1 MNSLQSFRE
10 LVVRMISADFSPEGV
25 QPVFPFQMKKEK
37 SFSEEDILQELAVTF
52 LILLGGKDHPQ
63 YESAVEKLD
72 AVEKQGEWQ
81 QLIRFLS
88 RALREVPREILL
100 HSKQNPAFEDNIR
113 QAGESLAGENGNQ
126 VIDALHAV
134 FFPEG
139 RFLDEEEKRS
149 RKIDDLR
156 RKRMVSI
163 EKLNPRPITRPD
175 REIIFTSN
183 VLLTVPLNVDQQNQH
198 LDETFKSVLREVCKE
213 RQKFWY
219 DHPIPLGIEPKNNEI
234 LHGLYGLEEMLNFEI
249 EKGHI
254 PAESRL
260 TVILSAST
268 THDGLHPLVE
278 KYFTS
283 LLHEAEALTHIDL
296 YIFNEDDTGK
306 LLDGAL
312 IPLVERYF
320 PGCGTKELSAVF
332 GVDGEYGRHYS
343 FLKAISALWQVFVDS
358 QVKATFKIDLDQVF
372 PQKELC
378 AQSGSSA
385 LRHLCTPLW
394 GATGRDEQHR
404 EVELGMIAGALVN
417 HDDIHK
423 SLFSPDIVFPAGK
436 KLSADEL
443 IFHSSLP
450 QAQSTQAEMMTRYLE
465 KDLDDKEKVLQR
477 IHVTGGANG
486 ILIEALRKHRPF
498 TPSIIGRAED
508 QAYLLSVLFAQ
519 KPALRYLH
527 KPGLI
532 MRHDKQVFAGEAI
545 SAAATGKRIG
555 DYIRILLFSFYGK
568 ALPWPMDDIK
578 KVIDPFTGCFMS
590 PIPVTVVYL
599 RFLFEILV
607 KIQGG
612 QKKQAVEFARSGAQ
626 RLNKLMDWLLDGA
639 NPLKDVYY
647 REKSGWDLYYDV
659 LDVAEEKLG
668 KKDGFTL
675 EMREKIKRIVQDCF
689 IKTDYI
695 GSPKTGNR
703 APVEKNSR

>member
-1 MNSLQSFRE
+1 MNSLHSFRE
-10 LVVRMISADFSPEGV
+10 LVVRIISADFPPECV
-25 QPVFPFQMKKEK
+25 QPLFPLQIKKEK
-37 SFSEEDILQELAVTF
+37 SFSAEEILPELAVIF

-63 YESAVEKLD
+63 YELAGEKLN
-72 AVEKQGEWQ
+72 VIENQGEWQ

-88 RALREVPREILL
+88 RALKEIPREILL
-100 HSKQNPAFEDNIR
+100 HSKQNPAFEDDIR
-113 QAGESLAGENGNQ
+113 QAVESFAGENDNQ
-126 VIDALHAV
+126 VIDALRAV

-139 RFLDEEEKRS
+139 RFLGEEEKRS

-156 RKRMVSI
+156 RKRMVRI
-163 EKLNPRPITRPD
+163 EKLNPRPITSPA

-183 VLLTVPLNVDQQNQH
+183 MLLTVPLNVDRQNLH
-198 LDETFKSVLREVCKE
+198 LAETLKPALREVCKE

-219 DHPIPLGIEPKNNEI
+219 DHPIPLGIEPQNNEV

-268 THDGLHPLVE
+268 THNGLRPLVK
-278 KYFTS
+278 KYFAS
-283 LLHEAEALTHIDL
+283 LLHEAEVLTHIDL
-296 YIFNEDDTGK
+296 YIFSEDDTKK

-312 IPLVERYF
+312 IPLAERYF
-320 PGCGTKELSAVF
+320 PGCGTKELSTVF

-343 FLKAISALWQVFVDS
+343 FLKAISALWQVFINS

-372 PQKELC
+372 PQQELC
-378 AQSGSSA
+378 EQSGSSA

-394 GATGRDEQHR
+394 GATGRDEQNR
-404 EVELGMIAGALVN
+404 EVELGMVAGALVN
-417 HDDIHK
+417 HDDIHN
-423 SLFSPDIVFPAGK
+423 SLFSPDVVFPASK

-450 QAQSTQAEMMTRYLE
+450 QALSTQAEMMTRYPA
-465 KDLDDKEKVLQR
+465 KDIDGKKKVLQR
-477 IHVTGGANG
+477 VHVTGGTNG
-486 ILIEALRKHRPF
+486 ILTEALRKHRPF

-527 KPGLI
+527 EPGLI
-532 MRHDKQVFAGEAI
+532 MRHDKQLFAGEAI
-545 SAAATGKRIG
+545 SAAAVGKRVG

-568 ALPWPMDDIK
+568 ALPWPLDNIK

-599 RFLFEILV
+599 RFLFEILA

-612 QKKQAVEFARSGAQ
+612 QKKQAVEFAQSGAQ
-626 RLNKLMDWLLDGA
+626 RLNKLIDWLSGGE
-639 NPLKDVYY
+639 NPLKDVYD
-647 REKSGWDLYYDV
+647 REKSGWDLYYDI
-659 LDVAEEKLG
+659 LDVAEEKLE
-668 KKDGFTL
+668 KQDGFAL
-675 EMREKIKRIVQDCF
+675 KMREKIRGIIQDCF
-689 IKTDYI
+689 IKTD
-695 GSPKTGNR
+695 NR
-703 APVEKNSR
+703 APVEKNSG

>member
-1 MNSLQSFRE
+1 MNSLQSFSE
-10 LVVRMISADFSPEGV
+10 LIVRIISTAFLPEYV
-25 QPVFPFQMKKEK
+25 QSVFPLQLKKEK
-37 SFSEEDILQELAVTF
+37 SFLEEEILQEIAVIF

-63 YESAVEKLD
+63 YELAGKKMD
-72 AVEKQGEWQ
+72 AIEKQGEWQ

-88 RALREVPREILL
+88 RALREIPQEILL

-113 QAGESLAGENGNQ
+113 RAMESLDEKNDNQ
-126 VIDALHAV
+126 VIDALRAV
-134 FFPEG
+134 FFPES
-139 RFLDEEEKRS
+139 RFLDEEEKRLGE
-149 RKIDDLR
+149 IDALR

-163 EKLNPRPITRPD
+163 EKLNPRPITKPA

-183 VLLTVPLNVDQQNQH
+183 MLLTVPLSADQQNQH
-198 LDETFKSVLREVCKE
+198 LDEVLKPALREVCKE

-219 DHPIPLGIEPKNNEI
+219 DHPIPMGIEPQNNEVF
-234 LHGLYGLEEMLNFEI
+234 HGLCGLEEMLNFEI

-254 PAESRL
+254 PAETRL

-268 THDGLHPLVE
+268 THDGLHLLVK

-296 YIFNEDDTGK
+296 YIFSEDDTRK

-312 IPLVERYF
+312 FALAERYF

-343 FLKAISALWQVFVDS
+343 FLKAISALWQVFVNS

-378 AQSGSSA
+378 EQSGSSA
-385 LRHLCTPLW
+385 LQHLCTPLW
-394 GATGRDEQHR
+394 GATGRDEQNR

-417 HDDIHK
+417 YDDIHK
-423 SLFSPDIVFPAGK
+423 SLFSPDVVFPAGK

-450 QAQSTQAEMMTRYLE
+450 QAVSTQAEMMTRYPE
-465 KDLDDKEKVLQR
+465 NDIDGKNKVLQR
-477 IHVTGGANG
+477 VHVTGGTNG

-545 SAAATGKRIG
+545 SAAAVGKRIG

-568 ALPWPMDDIK
+568 ALPWSMDSIK

-599 RFLFEILV
+599 RFLFEILA
-607 KIQGG
+607 KIQSG
-612 QKKQAVEFARSGAQ
+612 QKKQAVEFARSGSQ
-626 RLNKLMDWLLDGA
+626 RLNKLMDWLLDGE
-639 NPLKDVYY
+639 NPLKDVYE
-647 REKSGWDLYYDV
+647 REKSGWNLYYDI

-675 EMREKIKRIVQDCF
+675 EMREKIKIIVQGCF
-689 IKTDYI
+689 IKTDDV
-695 GSPKTGNR
+695 GSPETGNR
-703 APVEKNSR
+703 VPREKNSR

>member
-1 MNSLQSFRE
+1 
-10 LVVRMISADFSPEGV
+10 
-25 QPVFPFQMKKEK
+25 
-37 SFSEEDILQELAVTF
+37 
-52 LILLGGKDHPQ
+52 
-63 YESAVEKLD
+63 
-72 AVEKQGEWQ
+72 
-81 QLIRFLS
+81 
-88 RALREVPREILL
+88 
-100 HSKQNPAFEDNIR
+100 
-113 QAGESLAGENGNQ
+113 
-126 VIDALHAV
+126 
-134 FFPEG
+134 
-139 RFLDEEEKRS
+139 
-149 RKIDDLR
+149 
-156 RKRMVSI
+156 
-163 EKLNPRPITRPD
+163 
-175 REIIFTSN
+175 
-183 VLLTVPLNVDQQNQH
+183 
-198 LDETFKSVLREVCKE
+198 
-213 RQKFWY
+213 
-219 DHPIPLGIEPKNNEI
+219 
-234 LHGLYGLEEMLNFEI
+234 
-249 EKGHI
+249 
-254 PAESRL
+254 
-260 TVILSAST
+260 
-268 THDGLHPLVE
+268 
-278 KYFTS
+278 
-283 LLHEAEALTHIDL
+283 
-296 YIFNEDDTGK
+296 
-306 LLDGAL
+306 
-312 IPLVERYF
+312 
-320 PGCGTKELSAVF
+320 
-332 GVDGEYGRHYS
+332 
-343 FLKAISALWQVFVDS
+343 
-358 QVKATFKIDLDQVF
+358 
-372 PQKELC
+372 
-378 AQSGSSA
+378 
-385 LRHLCTPLW
+385 
-394 GATGRDEQHR
+394 
-404 EVELGMIAGALVN
+404 
-417 HDDIHK
+417 
-423 SLFSPDIVFPAGK
+423 
-436 KLSADEL
+436 
-443 IFHSSLP
+443 
-450 QAQSTQAEMMTRYLE
+450 MTRYLE